1 MKNKFFKKPASKKG
15 FRAVIVLFVALILVG
30 IPSYFSNKNNI
41 TTLAGRYNSPL
52 SPIIMIPGS
61 SANATRFEGLI
72 STINKKYDER
82 HSLLELTVHTND
94 KITYKGSIR
103 NNDTRPFIVI
113 GFENNKDGYDN
124 IKKQAR
130 WLSIAFDALKEQ
142 YKFNNFDAFGHSN
155 GGLIWTY
162 YLEHYFDDST
172 INVHRMMTVGSPF
185 NFEEKDQSKRT
196 QMLDDF
202 IKSKDKLPKDL
213 TYYSIAGTKVYT
225 DDGIVPIGSVESGKY
240 IFEGNIKHYTLITLT
255 GSNAEHSDM
264 LTNPQFISLFHQYII
279 NDRANAPANNKN
291 SRKND
296 STLDNK

>member
-1 MKNKFFKKPASKKG
+1 MKNNFLRKPASKKG
-15 FRAVIVLFVALILVG
+15 MHAIVFLLLVMILIG
-30 IPSYFSNKNNI
+30 IPSYFWTKDNVS
-41 TTLAGRYNSPL
+41 TLAGRYNSPL

-61 SANATRFEGLI
+61 SAQANRFEDLVN
-72 STINKKYDER
+72 TINKKYDEH
-82 HSLLELTVHTND
+82 HSMLELTVHTD
-94 KITYKGSIR
+94 DSITYKGSIK
-103 NNDTRPFIVI
+103 NNDPRPFIVV
-113 GFENNKDGYDN
+113 GFENNKDGYSN
-124 IKKQAR
+124 IKQQAR
-130 WLSIAFDALKEQ
+130 WMSIAFDALKDR

-162 YLEHYFDDST
+162 YFEHYFDDDT
-172 INVHRMMTVGSPF
+172 INVHRMMTVGSPY
-185 NFEEKDQSKRT
+185 NFEEKNQSKRT

-202 IKSKDKLPKDL
+202 IKSKNKLPKDL

-279 NDRANAPANNKN
+279 NDRTNAPTTTK
-291 SRKND
+291 SRKID
-296 STLDNK
+296 SQQTNK